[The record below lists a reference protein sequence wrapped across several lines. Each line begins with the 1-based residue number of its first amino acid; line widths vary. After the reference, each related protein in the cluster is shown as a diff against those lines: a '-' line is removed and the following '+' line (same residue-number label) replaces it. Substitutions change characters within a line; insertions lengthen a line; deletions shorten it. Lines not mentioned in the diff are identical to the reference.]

1 MYIRYLSSVNDIP
14 IHTEIEAISTTDEI
28 TNEIIK
34 TIIIKIK
41 NKSTKLDCKD
51 IELIITPPND
61 IDKRSDINFSYENF
75 RNGKFNAIYDSTAR
89 VVTVTC
95 TKIGCEQ
102 EVAVKLILKVT
113 NNNIIYYNICSIV
126 ILLYTSLYVYI
137 DCW

>member
-1 MYIRYLSSVNDIP
+1 LSSINDIP
-14 IHTEIEAISTTDEI
+14 IYTEIEAISTTDEI

-75 RNGKFNAIYDSTAR
+75 RNGKFNAVYDSTAR

-95 TKIGCEQ
+95 SKIGCEQ
-102 EVAVKLILKVT
+102 EVAVKLILKV
-113 NNNIIYYNICSIV
+113 IITILYIIV
-126 ILLYTSLYVYI
+126 FVA
-137 DCW
+137 